1 MAAIHQH
8 SLLKIRGNSEFF
20 QELANGRSRT
30 RVQVKLFLACGRVF
44 VQVSEEMH
52 VDGHELAHS
61 SWGRFANRP
70 YGQV

>member
-20 QELANGRSRT
+20 QELANGCSWT
-30 RVQVKLFLACGRVF
+30 QVQVKLFLACGRVF

-52 VDGHELAHS
+52 VDGHTMGNLLFDRVKGS
-61 SWGRFANRP
+61 
-70 YGQV
+70 